1 MPMTSSNNIELII
14 KALGFSSELLQNKIS
29 IIESLLND
37 LNDNIITSDD
47 VSEQLEYM
55 TKREMILNRQ
65 KNFCGIWLASDG
77 RYKTKVPTADGGR
90 KLIAKSTQ
98 EHLENYIVEYYKKLE
113 QKPKK
118 PCMRSIYP
126 EWIDYKS
133 KETSYSNACNLQ
145 SRWKRYF
152 ENSTIVDIPFENLTT
167 GAIKKWCVDVIAE
180 MHLTDRQ
187 FKDLKSIMNMIFDYA
202 VSFDM
207 IQINLSRQ
215 VRGFSDKNFKQE
227 IEKPVE
233 EIVYNAEAKH
243 SVIKEAMEQFLK
255 TQNIAYIAVCL
266 NFSLGLRVGELV
278 ALRTSHINED
288 GTITICQEETKT
300 YHKDADGTI
309 HRDGYEVVNHTKT
322 LSGNR
327 RLILTPKAR
336 KYIDMAIR
344 YNEANGFK
352 DEDFIFLD
360 KTGNRIH
367 DHAINNVLRRLNG
380 VRNEKDAFI
389 IEGRPSGNHSIR
401 RTTISELHE
410 AMVISEDT
418 LKTFAGHK
426 DISTTQKCYIH
437 QTKDITEYAE
447 AFVKV
452 LDS

>member
-1 MPMTSSNNIELII
+1 MANNTELVI
-14 KALGFSSELLQNKIS
+14 KALGFSPELLQDKFA

-37 LNDNIITSDD
+37 LNENIITSDD
-47 VSEQLEYM
+47 VSEQLAYM

-65 KNFCGIWLASDG
+65 KKFCGIWLASDG
-77 RYKTKVPTADGGR
+77 RYKTKVPTTAGGR
-90 KLIAKSTQ
+90 KLIAKPTQ
-98 EHLENYIVEYYKKLE
+98 ENLENYIVEYYKKLDK
-113 QKPKK
+113 KPAK

-133 KETSYSNACNLQ
+133 KETSYANACNIQ

-152 ENSTIVDIPFENLTT
+152 ESSSIIDIPFEKLTT
-167 GAIKKWCVDVIAE
+167 GAIKRWCVDVIAE

-202 VSFDM
+202 VSFDI

-227 IEKPVE
+227 EEKPVD
-233 EIVYNAEAKH
+233 EIVYNADAKH

-255 TQNIAYIAVCL
+255 THNIAYIAVCL

-278 ALRTSHINED
+278 ALRLSHINED

-300 YHKDADGTI
+300 YHKDANGTI
-309 HRDGYEVVNHTKT
+309 HRDGYEIVNHTKT

-336 KYIDMAIR
+336 RYINMAVR
-344 YNEANGFK
+344 YNEANGFQ

-360 KTGNRIH
+360 KSGKRIH

-380 VRNEKDAFI
+380 VRNDKDAFV

-447 AFVKV
+447 EFAKV

>member
-1 MPMTSSNNIELII
+1 MGNNIELII
-14 KALGFSSELLQNKIS
+14 KALGFSPELLQNQIPA
-29 IIESLLND
+29 IMSLLND
-37 LNDNIITSDD
+37 LNENIITSDD
-47 VSEQLEYM
+47 VAEQLEHM
-55 TKREMILNRQ
+55 TKREKILNRQ
-65 KNFCGIWLASDG
+65 KSFCGIWLASDG
-77 RYKTKVPTADGGR
+77 RYKTKVPTADGGK
-90 KLIAKSTQ
+90 KLIAKPTQ
-98 EHLENYIVEYYKKLE
+98 ENLENFIVEYYKKLE

-126 EWIDYKS
+126 EWIDFKS
-133 KETSYSNACNLQ
+133 KETSYANACNLQ

-152 ENSTIVDIPFENLTT
+152 EHSTIVDIPFEKLTT

-202 VSFDM
+202 VSFDI

-227 IEKPVE
+227 EEKPVE
-233 EIVYNAEAKH
+233 EIVYNADAKH
-243 SVIKEAMEQFLK
+243 SVITEAMEQFLK

-327 RLILTPKAR
+327 RLILTPKSR
-336 KYIDMAIR
+336 KYIDMALR
-344 YNEANGFK
+344 YNEANKLK
-352 DEDFIFLD
+352 D
-360 KTGNRIH
+360 
-367 DHAINNVLRRLNG
+367 
-380 VRNEKDAFI
+380 
-389 IEGRPSGNHSIR
+389 
-401 RTTISELHE
+401 
-410 AMVISEDT
+410 
-418 LKTFAGHK
+418 
-426 DISTTQKCYIH
+426 
-437 QTKDITEYAE
+437 
-447 AFVKV
+447 
-452 LDS
+452 

>member
-1 MPMTSSNNIELII
+1 MANNTELVI
-14 KALGFSSELLQNKIS
+14 KALGFSPELLQDKFT

-37 LNDNIITSDD
+37 LNENIITSDD

-65 KNFCGIWLASDG
+65 KKFCGIWLASDG

-90 KLIAKSTQ
+90 KLIAKPTQ
-98 EHLENYIVEYYKKLE
+98 ENLENYIVEYYKKLDK
-113 QKPKK
+113 KPAK

-133 KETSYSNACNLQ
+133 KETSYANACNIQ

-152 ENSTIVDIPFENLTT
+152 ESSSIIDIPFEKLTT
-167 GAIKKWCVDVIAE
+167 GAIKRWCVDVIAE

-202 VSFDM
+202 VSFDI

-227 IEKPVE
+227 EEKPVD
-233 EIVYNAEAKH
+233 EIVYNADAKH

-255 TQNIAYIAVCL
+255 THNIAYIAVCL

-278 ALRTSHINED
+278 ALRLSHINED

-300 YHKDADGTI
+300 YHKDANGTI
-309 HRDGYEVVNHTKT
+309 HRDGYEIVNHTKT

-327 RLILTPKAR
+327 RLILTPKAH
-336 KYIDMAIR
+336 KYINMAVR

-360 KTGNRIH
+360 KSGKRIH

-380 VRNEKDAFI
+380 VRNDKDAFV

-447 AFVKV
+447 EFAKV

>member
-1 MPMTSSNNIELII
+1 MANNTELVI
-14 KALGFSSELLQNKIS
+14 KALGFSPELLQDKFA

-37 LNDNIITSDD
+37 LNENIITSDD

-65 KNFCGIWLASDG
+65 KKFCGIWLASDG
-77 RYKTKVPTADGGR
+77 RYKTKVPTTAGGR
-90 KLIAKSTQ
+90 KLIAKPTQ
-98 EHLENYIVEYYKKLE
+98 ENLENYIVEYYKKLDK
-113 QKPKK
+113 KPAK

-133 KETSYSNACNLQ
+133 KETSYANACNIQ

-152 ENSTIVDIPFENLTT
+152 ESSSIIDIPFEKLTT
-167 GAIKKWCVDVIAE
+167 GAIKRWCVDVIAE

-202 VSFDM
+202 VSFDI

-227 IEKPVE
+227 EEKPVD
-233 EIVYNAEAKH
+233 EIVYNADAKH

-255 TQNIAYIAVCL
+255 THNIAYIAVCL

-300 YHKDADGTI
+300 YHKDANGTI
-309 HRDGYEVVNHTKT
+309 HRDGYEIVNHTKT

-336 KYIDMAIR
+336 RYINMAVR
-344 YNEANGFK
+344 YNEANGFQ

-360 KTGNRIH
+360 KSGKRIH

-380 VRNEKDAFI
+380 VRNDKDAFV

-447 AFVKV
+447 EFAKV

>member
-1 MPMTSSNNIELII
+1 MANNTELVI
-14 KALGFSSELLQNKIS
+14 KALGFSPELLQDKFA

-37 LNDNIITSDD
+37 LNENIITSDD

-65 KNFCGIWLASDG
+65 KKFCGIWLASDG

-90 KLIAKSTQ
+90 KLIAKPTQ
-98 EHLENYIVEYYKKLE
+98 ENLENYIVEYYKKLDK
-113 QKPKK
+113 KPAK

-133 KETSYSNACNLQ
+133 KETSYANACNIQ

-152 ENSTIVDIPFENLTT
+152 ESSSIIDIPFEKLTT
-167 GAIKKWCVDVIAE
+167 GAIKRWCVDVIAE

-202 VSFDM
+202 VSFDI

-227 IEKPVE
+227 EEKPVD
-233 EIVYNAEAKH
+233 EIVYNADAKH

-255 TQNIAYIAVCL
+255 THNIAYIAVCL

-278 ALRTSHINED
+278 ALRLSHINED
-288 GTITICQEETKT
+288 GTITICQEEIKT
-300 YHKDADGTI
+300 YHKDANGTI
-309 HRDGYEVVNHTKT
+309 HRDGYEIVNHTKT

-336 KYIDMAIR
+336 RYINMAVR
-344 YNEANGFK
+344 YNEANGFQ

-360 KTGNRIH
+360 KSGKRIH

-380 VRNEKDAFI
+380 VRNDKDAFVI
-389 IEGRPSGNHSIR
+389 KGRPSGNHSIR

-447 AFVKV
+447 EFAKV

>member
-1 MPMTSSNNIELII
+1 MANNTELVI
-14 KALGFSSELLQNKIS
+14 KALGFSPELLQDKFA

-37 LNDNIITSDD
+37 LNENIITSDD

-65 KNFCGIWLASDG
+65 KKFCGIWLASDG
-77 RYKTKVPTADGGR
+77 RYKTKVPTTAGGR
-90 KLIAKSTQ
+90 KLIAKPTQ
-98 EHLENYIVEYYKKLE
+98 ENLENYIVEYYKKLDK
-113 QKPKK
+113 KPAK
-118 PCMRSIYP
+118 PCMRSVYP

-133 KETSYSNACNLQ
+133 KETSYANACNIQ

-152 ENSTIVDIPFENLTT
+152 ESSSIIDIPFEKLTT
-167 GAIKKWCVDVIAE
+167 GAIKRWCVDVIAE

-202 VSFDM
+202 VSFDI

-227 IEKPVE
+227 EEKPVD
-233 EIVYNAEAKH
+233 EIVYNADAKH

-255 TQNIAYIAVCL
+255 THNIAYIAVCL

-278 ALRTSHINED
+278 ALRLSHINED
-288 GTITICQEETKT
+288 GTITICQEEIKT
-300 YHKDADGTI
+300 YHKDANGTI
-309 HRDGYEVVNHTKT
+309 HRDGYEIVNHTKT

-327 RLILTPKAR
+327 RLILTPKAH
-336 KYIDMAIR
+336 KYINMAVR

-360 KTGNRIH
+360 KSGKRIH

-380 VRNEKDAFI
+380 VTNYKQSRDF
-389 IEGRPSGNHSIR
+389 
-401 RTTISELHE
+401 
-410 AMVISEDT
+410 
-418 LKTFAGHK
+418 
-426 DISTTQKCYIH
+426 
-437 QTKDITEYAE
+437 
-447 AFVKV
+447 
-452 LDS
+452 

>member
-1 MPMTSSNNIELII
+1 MANNTELVI
-14 KALGFSSELLQNKIS
+14 KALGFSPELLQDKFA

-37 LNDNIITSDD
+37 LNENIITSDD

-65 KNFCGIWLASDG
+65 KKFCGIWLASDG

-90 KLIAKSTQ
+90 KLIAKPTQ
-98 EHLENYIVEYYKKLE
+98 ENLENYIVEYYKKLDK
-113 QKPKK
+113 KPAK

-133 KETSYSNACNLQ
+133 KETSYANACNIQ

-152 ENSTIVDIPFENLTT
+152 ESSSIIDIPFEKLTT
-167 GAIKKWCVDVIAE
+167 GAIKRWCVDVIAE

-202 VSFDM
+202 VSFDI

-227 IEKPVE
+227 EEKPVD
-233 EIVYNAEAKH
+233 EIVYNADAKH

-255 TQNIAYIAVCL
+255 THNIAYIAVCL

-278 ALRTSHINED
+278 ALRLSHINED

-300 YHKDADGTI
+300 YHKDANGTI
-309 HRDGYEVVNHTKT
+309 HRDGYEIVNHTKT

-336 KYIDMAIR
+336 RYINMAVR
-344 YNEANGFK
+344 YNEANGFQ

-360 KTGNRIH
+360 KSGKRIH

-380 VRNEKDAFI
+380 VRNDKDAFV

-447 AFVKV
+447 EFAKV